1 MEIDVR
7 HIAKLSYLK
16 IEDDEIGTYQKQ
28 MSDIIQMVEALPDQ
42 ADFDAKPR
50 VEDAMQLREDEI
62 RPSTPRDKLLQNA
75 PQVEAGCVIVPKT
88 LE

>member
-16 IEDDEIGTYQKQ
+16 IEDNEIETYQKQ
-28 MSDIIQMVEALPDQ
+28 MSDIIQMVEALPAQ
-42 ADFDAKPR
+42 ADFDAKPK
-50 VEDAMQLREDEI
+50 VEDAMQLRDDEV

-75 PQVEAGCVIVPKT
+75 PQVEAGCVVVPKT